1 MYKGP
6 VKSKLKYKSLVG
18 FIEGVIQMPPKSVDA
33 YVKSLPPEQAEIVSV
48 LRQLVRAAAP
58 TASEAFK
65 WAQPVYE
72 ENGPFAYIKAFKS
85 YVNFGFWRGVDIP
98 DPENLLQG
106 GGTKM
111 KHVKVVNA
119 KDIRKKAFQDMVR
132 AAVQLNRTKGDPT
145 KAGTK

>member
-1 MYKGP
+1 MN
-6 VKSKLKYKSLVG
+6 
-18 FIEGVIQMPPKSVDA
+18 PKNVDE
-33 YVKSLPPEQAEIVSV
+33 YNKSLPPEQAEIVSS
-48 LRQLVRAAAP
+48 LRQLVRGAAP

-98 DPENLLQG
+98 DPQGILQG

-111 KHVKVVNA
+111 KHIKLASA
-119 KDIRKKAFQDMVR
+119 KDIRKKAFQNMVR
-132 AAVQLNRTKGDPT
+132 AAVRLNRTKGDPT